1 MSLVEK
7 LNPYER
13 TGTEEQAKAV
23 WQKYIK
29 ENKLPD
35 YIPENPDEVYAD
47 EWKGWVYWL
56 GWTNP
61 QSN

>member
-1 MSLVEK
+1 MENSK
-7 LNPYER
+7 PHER

-23 WQKYIK
+23 WTKYIK

-35 YIPENPDEVYAD
+35 GIPENPDEVYVD
-47 EWKGWVYWL
+47 EWKGWVDWL